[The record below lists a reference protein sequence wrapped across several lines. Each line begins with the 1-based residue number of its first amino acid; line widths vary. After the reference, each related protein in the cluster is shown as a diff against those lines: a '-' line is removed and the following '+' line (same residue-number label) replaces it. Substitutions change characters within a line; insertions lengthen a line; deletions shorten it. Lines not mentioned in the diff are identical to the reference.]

1 MHITLCDDEPL
12 FLQSLQRQI
21 ARWAEQAGIAIA
33 MHAVSSAE
41 VLLREWE
48 NGLKA
53 DLLLLDIEMRTGISG
68 MELARRIRA
77 QNPHVM
83 IAFISNYAQ
92 YSCQGYEVQ
101 AMRFLPKPIADERL
115 RECLDTALAQWKV
128 TQAESI
134 ALDSMGGRA
143 LLRHKDILYA
153 MADGHYLQIYQT
165 ISKAIVRPRMT
176 LPQLLEQVHSLAR
189 CHRAYAANL
198 LYVRR
203 VSRNELVL
211 VEGTHLPVG
220 RKYYSDLCQK
230 FDELYQRE
238 QNG

>member
-33 MHAVSSAE
+33 MHAIFSAE
-41 VLLREWE
+41 ALLREWE
-48 NGLKA
+48 SGLET

-68 MELARRIRA
+68 MELARCIRA

-134 ALDSMGGRA
+134 ALDSMGSRA

-198 LYVRR
+198 LYVHR

>member
-1 MHITLCDDEPL
+1 MSPSSSRACKGKLRDGL
-12 FLQSLQRQI
+12 
-21 ARWAEQAGIAIA
+21 EQAGIAFAYSRAI
-33 MHAVSSAE
+33 SSAE

-53 DLLLLDIEMRTGISG
+53 DLLLLDIEMRAGISG

-77 QNPHVM
+77 QNPRVM
-83 IAFISNYAQ
+83 METISNYAQ

-115 RECLDTALAQWKV
+115 RECLDTALAQWRV

-176 LPQLLEQVHSLAR
+176 LPQLEQVHSLAR

-203 VSRNELVL
+203 VSRDGLVL
-211 VEGTHLPVG
+211 VEGTRLPVG

>member
-33 MHAVSSAE
+33 MHAIFSAE
-41 VLLREWE
+41 ALLREWE
-48 NGLKA
+48 SGLET

-68 MELARRIRA
+68 MELARCIRA

-128 TQAESI
+128 TQSESI
-134 ALDSMGGRA
+134 ALDSMGAARSCATKTSSTPWRMDTICKYTKRSPKPSYARA
-143 LLRHKDILYA
+143 
-153 MADGHYLQIYQT
+153 
-165 ISKAIVRPRMT
+165 
-176 LPQLLEQVHSLAR
+176 
-189 CHRAYAANL
+189 
-198 LYVRR
+198 
-203 VSRNELVL
+203 
-211 VEGTHLPVG
+211 
-220 RKYYSDLCQK
+220 
-230 FDELYQRE
+230 
-238 QNG
+238 